1 MKAQYLSLSLIA
13 ITLLPIACKT
23 STSGER
29 LPAPSNR
36 LFPHN
41 VPYKF
46 ELLSAPLPSSIYPI
60 SFSDDSTQKSILFT
74 RERQIEGAPRARDP
88 LVDTWTS
95 PWEPIQI
102 VTPPEGNTIPYPDL
116 LSEVDQVLEQDAAA
130 ILRKVS
136 ALREENRKKGT
147 KPRMM
152 ISGAGPVGLLAA
164 LEAYLGGAEVAIV
177 EKRKS
182 YSRGQILRLNED
194 VIDRIKFFVG
204 EAAWAELRHRGIV
217 SESPNWQP
225 NAAKDNPKNIPSK
238 YDTDHVE
245 IIRISHLEILLSEAL
260 QRYAKNDETNLKMY
274 YGSEITSLKL
284 TSTGWNIEITDSQ
297 KNVIPTSVHWVVS
310 SEGPA
315 SKLREVLGI
324 NLDIITKKLYGST
337 TAFIIPDGFP
347 SEYRPI
353 ENAHGTASIPRNSD
367 DMKPESIG
375 VLASESSRDG
385 IAVVDNMK
393 PEHHM
398 VNKADLLTSLNALF
412 ENAGLS
418 QDVVATL
425 RLTEVPRTRFFV
437 TGGIFYL
444 GAEVTG
450 PQYDFFTALKDPSD
464 PTKGTRLD
472 VHQEFMRI
480 LTAKHIPME
489 WTTSDVLKISEPD
502 PKTQLSKSQS
512 IFPIELQQATYFT
525 IENHMGK
532 SVFFGTAIGDTYATT
547 HFFTGTG
554 AVNGLRQATFLGTA
568 IQADCTPAA
577 LETANQ
583 QAFEKT
589 VGMQDR
595 VMRGAGNAPLD
606 GPFNP
611 PVDNLIRGAKD
622 HIHMEP

>member
-1 MKAQYLSLSLIA
+1 MKAQYLSLSLVSI
-13 ITLLPIACKT
+13 ILLPIACKT

-29 LPAPSNR
+29 LPAPRNTLPPSS
-36 LFPHN
+36 

-46 ELLSAPLPSSIYPI
+46 ELLSAPLPSSIYPT
-60 SFSDDSTQKSILFT
+60 SFSEDSTQKSILFT
-74 RERQIEGAPRARDP
+74 RERPIEGASRAHDP
-88 LVDTWTS
+88 SAAIWTS

-102 VTPPEGNTIPYPDL
+102 VTPPEGNTIPYPEL
-116 LSEVDQVLEQDAAA
+116 LAEIDHILDQDAAA
-130 ILRKVS
+130 TLQKVS
-136 ALREENRKKGT
+136 TLREENRKKGI
-147 KPRMM
+147 KPRMI

-164 LEAYLGGAEVAIV
+164 LEVYLAGAEVAIV

-194 VIDRIKFFVG
+194 VINRIKFFVG
-204 EAAWAELRHRGIV
+204 DAAWEDLRRRGIV

-238 YDTDHVE
+238 YVTDQVV
-245 IIRISHLEILLSEAL
+245 IIRISHLEIVLSEAL
-260 QRYAKNDETNLKMY
+260 QRYAKNDEANLKMY
-274 YGSEITSLKL
+274 YGSEITSLDL
-284 TSTGWNIEITDSQ
+284 TPTGWNIEITDSQ
-297 KNVIPTSVHWVVS
+297 KNVIPTSAHWVVS

-315 SKLREVLGI
+315 SKLRELLGI
-324 NLDIITKKLYGST
+324 TIDIVTKKLYGST

-353 ENAHGTASIPRNSD
+353 ENKHGTASIPRNSD
-367 DMKPESIG
+367 DMKPEDIG
-375 VLASESSRDG
+375 QLASESSYDG

-398 VNKADLLTSLNALF
+398 VTKAGLLASLNALF

-418 QDVVATL
+418 EDVVATL

-444 GAEVTG
+444 GAEITG

-472 VHQEFMRI
+472 IHQEFMRL

-489 WTTSDVLKISEPD
+489 FTTSDVLKISEPD

-512 IFPIELQQATYFT
+512 LFPIQLQQASHFI
-525 IENHMGK
+525 IEDHVGK

-554 AVNGLRQATFLGTA
+554 AVNGLRGAEKLGTA
-568 IQADCTPAA
+568 VQEGCTPAS

-589 VGMQDR
+589 VDMQDL
-595 VMRGAGNAPLD
+595 VMRGTKNAPLD

-611 PVDNLIRGAKD
+611 PMDNLVRHAQE
-622 HIHMEP
+622 HIHMPQ